1 MMGDKMKSKY
11 TVLALLLLTGQ
22 FLFAGDLF
30 FSEYIEGSSNNK
42 ALEIYNPTDQTI
54 DLTKYILGGAANNS
68 TGWEYY
74 YEFPLGS
81 TVAPGDVFVITDHEA
96 DQILKDSADWID
108 DGFVL
113 GYNGNDARGI
123 LKITGTD
130 TITID
135 LLGEPNNPD
144 AIMHS
149 VAGITNGMLDHT
161 LIRKALITTGNNDW
175 TSSAG
180 TNSADSEW
188 LVMNK
193 DDFSNIGIHMAGSS
207 ENIPPF
213 AKAGEDKVVGYNSMI
228 TLDGSNSSD
237 PDGVIV
243 SYLWSQFSGT
253 SVSLTNPDQS
263 IASFTAPGSDAV
275 LVFTLTVTD
284 DSSAT
289 ATDTVA
295 VSVVDGSPSA
305 VFFSEYVEGSMYN
318 KAIEIYN
325 ASESSVDL
333 SNYLIRGSSAGGGWL
348 NTYYEFPT
356 GISLEPGDVY
366 VIASD
371 QASSEIQSVADEVLA
386 YNAAGYV
393 VGFNGDDA
401 RGLFRNGLLVDAI
414 GEPENSDKIIENVTL
429 RRKNTVLVGNPIF
442 DFAEWD
448 QFEIDNIEGLGTH
461 SANPDAPSIT
471 NVTLS
476 QDFITSSMEI
486 EITATITPVTGQT
499 IATAKIKYGVGGIL
513 NNETDMWQDNGNV
526 WMGNI
531 PAQAA
536 YTELEYQVV
545 AWDGADNYGES
556 AKQKVLIADAILTDL
571 SEIRLNKAQY
581 LNKMITVKGV
591 VTIGSGVLDGQRT
604 KVYIQDESGR
614 GINLFAYDMIPGL
627 DRGDELIVVGEVTE
641 YNNVLEIINFQYK
654 ENSTG
659 NSLPEAHNIS
669 LTEANSLD
677 YEGTWV
683 KFDGIIADTTI
694 VGGGTTLTI
703 ELSGDTSSV
712 RIWNTTGIDVNSYN
726 IGTSYWFSGVINPY
740 FDNFQLLVGYTED
753 IQAATGIEDADIFPN
768 SFRLNP
774 AYPNPF
780 NPVTQ
785 LTWQLERAGDYELSA
800 YNVLGQ
806 KVSVIS
812 DGFGQPGTYS
822 YQWNAGELPTGVY
835 YIQLKSGVNKQTQ
848 KVLLLK

>member
-1 MMGDKMKSKY
+1 MQFKVFSLCFL
-11 TVLALLLLTGQ
+11 VLTFNLIFGN
-22 FLFAGDLF
+22 DIF
-30 FSEYIEGSSNNK
+30 FSEYIEGTSNNK
-42 ALEIYNPTDQTI
+42 ALEIYNGTESPI
-54 DLTKYILGGAANNS
+54 DLINYRIAQSSNGG
-68 TGWEYY
+68 GWEYY
-74 YEFPLGS
+74 HKWSSS
-81 TVAPGDVFVITDHEA
+81 TILQANDVWVITTDAA
-96 DQILKDSADWID
+96 DAVLKAVADEILAYPSVVH
-108 DGFVL
+108 F
-113 GYNGNDARGI
+113 NGNDARG
-123 LKITGTD
+123 LEVTSDGGTNW
-130 TITID
+130 TLID
-135 LLGEPNNPD
+135 VIGVPD
-144 AIMHS
+144 QDVKWA
-149 VAGITNGMLDHT
+149 VAGVADATGEHT
-161 LIRKALITTGNNDW
+161 LVRKPTVLSGNTDW
-175 TSSAG
+175 AASAG
-180 TNSADSEW
+180 TNANDSEW
-188 LVMNK
+188 TVCDQNTFGFLGAHV
-193 DDFSNIGIHMAGSS
+193 AGSS
-207 ENIPPF
+207 ENISPF
-213 AKAGEDKVVGYNSMI
+213 AKAGEDKVVGYESI
-228 TLDGSNSSD
+228 VTLDGSNSSD

-253 SVSLTNPDQS
+253 SVTLTNPEQS

-284 DSSAT
+284 DSSST
-289 ATDTVA
+289 AIDTVKIT
-295 VSVVDGSPSA
+295 VVDGSPSPI
-305 VFFSEYVEGSMYN
+305 FFSEYVEGSSYN

-333 SNYLIRGSSAGGGWL
+333 SNYVIRGSSAGSGWL
-348 NTYYEFPT
+348 DTYYEFPT

-414 GEPENSDKIIENVTL
+414 GEPENSDKIIENLTL
-429 RRKNTVLVGNPIF
+429 RRKNTVLTGNPVF
-442 DFAEWD
+442 DMGEWD
-448 QFEIDNIEGLGTH
+448 QFEKDNIDGLGTH

-471 NVTLS
+471 NVALS

-486 EITATITPVTGQT
+486 EITATITPVEGLT
-499 IATAKIKYGVGGIL
+499 IVTAKIKYGVGGIL

-526 WMGNI
+526 WMGSI

-556 AKQKVLIADAILTDL
+556 AVQKILIADADVTELAV
-571 SEIRLNKAQY
+571 IRANKEQY
-581 LNKMITVKGV
+581 KDQMVTVKGI
-591 VTIGSGVLDGQRT
+591 VTIGSGVIDT
-604 KVYIQDESGR
+604 KYTKFYLQDQSGK
-614 GINLFAYDMIPGL
+614 GINLFAYDLIPGL

-654 ENSTG
+654 ELSTG
-659 NSLPEAHNIS
+659 NSLPEAKDIS

-694 VGGGTTLTI
+694 AGGGTTLTI
-703 ELSGDTSSV
+703 ELGGDTSSV

-726 IGTSYWFSGVINPY
+726 IGTSYWFSGVVNPY
-740 FDNFQLLVGYTED
+740 YDNFQLLVGYAED
-753 IQAATGIEDADIFPN
+753 IQTATGIEYAEILPN
-768 SFRLNP
+768 TFMLNP

-780 NPVTQ
+780 NPITQ
-785 LTWQLERAGDYELSA
+785 LTWHLDRAGNFELSA

-806 KVSVIS
+806 KVSIIS
-812 DGFGQPGTYS
+812 EGFGQPGAYS
-822 YQWNAGELPTGVY
+822 HQWHAAELPSGVY
-835 YIQLKSGVNKQTQ
+835 YIQLKSGVNVKTQ